1 MSNSQL
7 ENISTKEELLG
18 ALEKNRKKHQKYK
31 SILIKSLVI
40 ALIIG
45 GVLQLFGEIFIILE
59 FFVFMFGL
67 IIFFKFNKIF
77 EPEKL
82 ISKYTLEELKN
93 NFSTYKKHIDS
104 EAEFPI
110 SSLVD
115 QPEHSSYSNSFQSY
129 AIFNDEPIIMG
140 TTDVTKVLG
149 TGDSRSTHRYSVL
162 HFSIPLE
169 KNRFS
174 LSING
179 KKPFGADR
187 FDPIGKLDDKMDI
200 YTNDNVTSQ
209 RILSPAAIAFIE
221 STESDLSEK
230 FDKAAESVK
239 LVKYLFNKTA
249 FFRILIDRT
258 GIHVFFH
265 EPFSSVEGEALANYG
280 ESIVATKEILENL
293 DKEIS
298 KRIKTIENTLIFA
311 FKLKDEIEYGKDVM
325 GEVK

>member
-1 MSNSQL
+1 MNNSQL
-7 ENISTKEELLG
+7 ENISTKEELFG
-18 ALEKNRKKHQKYK
+18 VLEKNRKKHQEYK
-31 SILIKSLVI
+31 STLIKCLII

-45 GVLQLFGEIFIILE
+45 WILQFFGEIFIILE
-59 FFVFMFGL
+59 FFAFMFG
-67 IIFFKFNKIF
+67 IVIFFKFKKIF
-77 EPEKL
+77 EPEKF
-82 ISKYTLEELKN
+82 ISKHTLEELKN

-104 EAEFPI
+104 AAEFPM

-129 AIFNDEPIIMG
+129 AMFNDEPIIMG
-140 TTDVTKVLG
+140 TTDVTKVLSS
-149 TGDSRSTHRYSVL
+149 GDSRSTHRYSVL

-221 STESDLSEK
+221 SIESDLSEK
-230 FDKAAESVK
+230 FDKAAESSK

-249 FFRILIDRT
+249 FFRILINRN

-265 EPFSSVEGEALANYG
+265 EPFSSIEDEALANYG
-280 ESIVATKEILENL
+280 QSIVDTKEIVENL

-298 KRIKTIENTLIFA
+298 KRIKTIESALIFA

-325 GEVK
+325 GEVR